1 MNFEGN
7 PFSWGFIE
15 QRSIKTLATQAN
27 ATYNNPQEVKEQEED
42 LNDFFG
48 QKFGH
53 SPNSAYITGATE
65 IEKLPYTGATQS

>member
-7 PFSWGFIE
+7 PFSWAFIE
-15 QRSIKTLATQAN
+15 QRSIKTLATQGK
-27 ATYNNPQEVKEQEED
+27 ATYNKPQEVKEQEED

-53 SPNSAYITGATE
+53 SPNPAYITGFTE
-65 IEKLPYTGATQS
+65 LEKLPYTDAMPS